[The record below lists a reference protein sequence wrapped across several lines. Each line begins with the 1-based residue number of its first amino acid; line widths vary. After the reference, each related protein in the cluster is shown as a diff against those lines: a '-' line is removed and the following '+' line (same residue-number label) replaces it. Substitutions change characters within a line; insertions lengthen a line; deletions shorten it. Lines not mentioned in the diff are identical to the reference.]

1 MHFQERVPINLSFC
15 VVARQAVWE
24 NSGLLPNSERNIVMA
39 YEALLEEQREETRQI
54 IEELL
59 EDGSDP
65 DALYTIEHH
74 LSCNNFDS
82 LEKAAVDAFKLGYE
96 VTEPEELELED
107 GTTVMCVDILSE
119 SALKAELI
127 DVQVEQLVNLVGKY
141 NVDYDGWG
149 TYFEDPDAEEEDD
162 DAIDDEDDDGV
173 RH

>member
-1 MHFQERVPINLSFC
+1 
-15 VVARQAVWE
+15 
-24 NSGLLPNSERNIVMA
+24 MA
-39 YEALLEEQREETRQI
+39 YEELLEEQREETRAI
-54 IEELL
+54 VEELL

-74 LSCNNFDS
+74 LSCDSFDA

-119 SALKAELI
+119 LALNVDLI
-127 DVQVEQLVNLVGKY
+127 DAQVEQLVNLAGKH

-149 TYFEDPDAEEEDD
+149 TYFEDPDGEDEDEEGDYL
-162 DAIDDEDDDGV
+162 DADDDGV

>member
-1 MHFQERVPINLSFC
+1 
-15 VVARQAVWE
+15 
-24 NSGLLPNSERNIVMA
+24 MA
-39 YEALLEEQREETRQI
+39 FEALLEEQREETRLI

-119 SALKAELI
+119 GALKAELI
-127 DVQVEQLVNLVGKY
+127 DAQVEQLVNLVAKY

-149 TYFEDPDAEEEDD
+149 TYFEDPNAQDDEEDD
-162 DAIDDEDDDGV
+162 GEAIDEDDNGI

>member
-1 MHFQERVPINLSFC
+1 MSSE
-15 VVARQAVWE
+15 E
-24 NSGLLPNSERNIVMA
+24 LLA
-39 YEALLEEQREETRQI
+39 EQREETLAI

-74 LSCNNFDS
+74 FSCDSFDA
-82 LEKAAVDAFKLGYE
+82 LEKAAVDAFKAGYE

-107 GTTVMCVDILSE
+107 GTTVMCVDIISE
-119 SALKAELI
+119 SALNPELI
-127 DVQVEQLVNLVGKY
+127 DAQVVQLVSIAGKH

-149 TYFEDPDAEEEDD
+149 TYFEDPDAQDDEDDED
-162 DAIDDEDDDGV
+162 DAIDEDDNGV

>member
-1 MHFQERVPINLSFC
+1 MSSE
-15 VVARQAVWE
+15 E
-24 NSGLLPNSERNIVMA
+24 LLA
-39 YEALLEEQREETRQI
+39 EQREETLAI

-74 LSCNNFDS
+74 FSCDSFDA
-82 LEKAAVDAFKLGYE
+82 LEKAAVDAFKAGYE

-107 GTTVMCVDILSE
+107 GTTVMCVDIISE
-119 SALKAELI
+119 SALNPELI
-127 DVQVEQLVNLVGKY
+127 DVQVAQLVSIASKH

-149 TYFEDPDAEEEDD
+149 TYFEDPDAQDEEDDED
-162 DAIDDEDDDGV
+162 DAIDEDDNGV

>member
-1 MHFQERVPINLSFC
+1 
-15 VVARQAVWE
+15 
-24 NSGLLPNSERNIVMA
+24 MA
-39 YEALLEEQREETRQI
+39 YEELLEEQREETRAI

-119 SALKAELI
+119 GALKAEII
-127 DVQVEQLVNLVGKY
+127 DAQVEQLVNLVAKY

-149 TYFEDPDAEEEDD
+149 TYFEDPNAPD
-162 DAIDDEDDDGV
+162 DDEDDGEAIDEDDNGI

>member
-1 MHFQERVPINLSFC
+1 MTFESF
-15 VVARQAVWE
+15 
-24 NSGLLPNSERNIVMA
+24 M
-39 YEALLEEQREETRQI
+39 EEQREETREI

-74 LSCNNFDS
+74 LSCDSFDA

-96 VTEPEELELED
+96 VTDPEELELED
-107 GTTVMCVDILSE
+107 GTTVMCVDIISE
-119 SALKAELI
+119 VALKEDLI
-127 DVQVEQLVNLVGKY
+127 NAQIEQLVKMAGKH

-149 TYFEDPDAEEEDD
+149 TYFEDPDAEDEE
-162 DAIDDEDDDGV
+162 DDEDDSGPEEGDTGV

>member
-1 MHFQERVPINLSFC
+1 
-15 VVARQAVWE
+15 
-24 NSGLLPNSERNIVMA
+24 MA
-39 YEALLEEQREETRQI
+39 FEALLEEQREETRLI

-119 SALKAELI
+119 GALKAEII
-127 DVQVEQLVNLVGKY
+127 DAQVEQLVNLVAKY

-149 TYFEDPDAEEEDD
+149 TYFEDPNAPD
-162 DAIDDEDDDGV
+162 DDEDDGEAIDEDDNGI

>member
-1 MHFQERVPINLSFC
+1 MSSE
-15 VVARQAVWE
+15 E
-24 NSGLLPNSERNIVMA
+24 LLA
-39 YEALLEEQREETRQI
+39 EQREDTLAI

-74 LSCNNFDS
+74 FSCDSFDA
-82 LEKAAVDAFKLGYE
+82 LEKAAVDAFKAGYE
-96 VTEPEELELED
+96 VTDPEELELED
-107 GTTVMCVDILSE
+107 GTTVMCVDIISE

-127 DVQVEQLVNLVGKY
+127 DAQVEQLIAIAAKH

-149 TYFEDPDAEEEDD
+149 TYFEDPDAQDEDE
-162 DAIDDEDDDGV
+162 DADEIDEDDDGV

>member
-1 MHFQERVPINLSFC
+1 
-15 VVARQAVWE
+15 
-24 NSGLLPNSERNIVMA
+24 MA
-39 YEALLEEQREETRQI
+39 YEELLEEQREETRAI

-74 LSCNNFDS
+74 LSCDSFDA

-119 SALKAELI
+119 LALKPELI
-127 DVQVEQLVNLVGKY
+127 DAQVEQLVNLAGKH

-149 TYFEDPDAEEEDD
+149 TYFEDPDAEDEEEGDYVDD
-162 DAIDDEDDDGV
+162 DDDGI

>member
-1 MHFQERVPINLSFC
+1 
-15 VVARQAVWE
+15 
-24 NSGLLPNSERNIVMA
+24 MA
-39 YEALLEEQREETRQI
+39 YEALLEEQQEETRQI

-107 GTTVMCVDILSE
+107 GTTVMCVDIISE
-119 SALKAELI
+119 SALNPELI
-127 DVQVEQLVNLVGKY
+127 DAQVEQLVNLIGKY

-149 TYFEDPDAEEEDD
+149 TYFEDPDAE
-162 DAIDDEDDDGV
+162 DDEDDAIEDEDDNGV

>member
-1 MHFQERVPINLSFC
+1 MSNED
-15 VVARQAVWE
+15 
-24 NSGLLPNSERNIVMA
+24 LLA
-39 YEALLEEQREETRQI
+39 EQREETLAI

-74 LSCNNFDS
+74 FSCDSFDA
-82 LEKAAVDAFKLGYE
+82 LEKAAVDAFKAGYE

-107 GTTVMCVDILSE
+107 GTTVMCVDIISE

-127 DVQVEQLVNLVGKY
+127 DAQVVQLVAIGAKH

-149 TYFEDPDAEEEDD
+149 TYFEDPDAQDDEEGDD
-162 DAIDDEDDDGV
+162 NEIDEDDNGV

>member
-1 MHFQERVPINLSFC
+1 
-15 VVARQAVWE
+15 
-24 NSGLLPNSERNIVMA
+24 MA
-39 YEALLEEQREETRQI
+39 FEALLEEQREETRLI

-119 SALKAELI
+119 GALKAEII
-127 DVQVEQLVNLVGKY
+127 DAQVEQLVNLVAKY

-149 TYFEDPDAEEEDD
+149 TYFEDPNALD
-162 DAIDDEDDDGV
+162 DDEDDGEAIDEDDNGI

>member
-1 MHFQERVPINLSFC
+1 
-15 VVARQAVWE
+15 
-24 NSGLLPNSERNIVMA
+24 MA
-39 YEALLEEQREETRQI
+39 YEELLEEQREETRAI

-74 LSCNNFDS
+74 LSCDS
-82 LEKAAVDAFKLGYE
+82 FEALEKAAVDAFKLGYE

-107 GTTVMCVDILSE
+107 GSTVMCVDILSE
-119 SALKAELI
+119 LALKPELL
-127 DVQVEQLVNLVGKY
+127 DAQVEQLVNLAGKH

-149 TYFEDPDAEEEDD
+149 TYFEDPDAEDEEEGDY
-162 DAIDDEDDDGV
+162 IDEDDDGI

>member
-1 MHFQERVPINLSFC
+1 MPF
-15 VVARQAVWE
+15 
-24 NSGLLPNSERNIVMA
+24 
-39 YEALLEEQREETRQI
+39 EALLEEQREETRLI

-119 SALKAELI
+119 GALKAELI
-127 DVQVEQLVNLVGKY
+127 DAQVEQLVNLVAKY

-149 TYFEDPDAEEEDD
+149 TYFEDPNAQD
-162 DAIDDEDDDGV
+162 DDEDDGDVIDEDDNGI

>member
-1 MHFQERVPINLSFC
+1 MTFESF
-15 VVARQAVWE
+15 
-24 NSGLLPNSERNIVMA
+24 M
-39 YEALLEEQREETRQI
+39 EEQREETREI

-74 LSCNNFDS
+74 LSCDSFDA

-96 VTEPEELELED
+96 VTDPEELELED
-107 GTTVMCVDILSE
+107 GTTVMCVDIISE
-119 SALKAELI
+119 VALKDDLI
-127 DVQVEQLVNLVGKY
+127 NAQIEQLVKMAGKH

-149 TYFEDPDAEEEDD
+149 TYFEDPDAQEDDEEDD
-162 DAIDDEDDDGV
+162 EEGPEEGDTGV